1 EQNPKAAAIFIYGN
15 KKLTL
20 EIKKDVL
27 NRIKKDISA
36 ALTTYGGL
44 NREYFAHI
52 RELSINYWIE
62 LDRKKI
68 FDETVR
74 LKGEQK

>member
-1 EQNPKAAAIFIYGN
+1 
-15 KKLTL
+15 
-20 EIKKDVL
+20 VL
-27 NRIKKDISA
+27 NKIKKDINA
-36 ALTTYGGL
+36 ALKTYGGL

-52 RELSINYWIE
+52 RKLSIDYWIE